1 MPQQE
6 PRHGDPLGPLAVL
19 RRFVPVETAAT
30 SHRLGWS
37 SLEAARYRAMHG
49 AEFQPPATTH
59 HLLFLFVRPPEE
71 LDLRYDGV
79 KRQVPPPPE
88 RYP

>member
-37 SLEAARYRAMHG
+37 SLEAARCRAMHG
-49 AEFQPPATTH
+49 AEFQPPRRASGPRTARH
-59 HLLFLFVRPPEE
+59 APPA
-71 LDLRYDGV
+71 
-79 KRQVPPPPE
+79 
-88 RYP
+88 